1 MNITNFIAQSRF
13 QVLEQPLSAPAK
25 CAFCG
30 IGHNDE
36 GRRLFID
43 TSLDLDFYGVVYMCS
58 TCLNEI
64 AESLGY
70 ISNDKW
76 DGLRLKTQY
85 LNEENNNLKGENEG
99 LRVAVSSLSNHR
111 CYQSTL
117 PEPSDVELKED
128 PTYEDPTGGITKGV
142 EPEESNPDEP
152 NSESGLSN
160 VRGTSKPKPGKAD
173 PNNDPLAEF
182 AV

>member
-1 MNITNFIAQSRF
+1 MNLLNFIAQSRF
-13 QVLEQPLSAPAK
+13 QVLENPPSAPSK

-30 IGHNDE
+30 IGHNDD

-76 DGLRLKTQY
+76 DGLKLKLDHTQM
-85 LNEENNNLKGENEG
+85 ENNELKGENEG
-99 LRVAVSSLSNHR
+99 LRTAIISLSNHR

-117 PEPSDVELKED
+117 PESFSLEDEGRPEDDRSTSPAITGLEPKE
-128 PTYEDPTGGITKGV
+128 PK
-142 EPEESNPDEP
+142 SDEP
-152 NSESGLSN
+152 NSEPRLSD
-160 VRGTSKPKPGKAD
+160 VRGPSKPKPSKST
-173 PNNDPLAEF
+173 NTNDPLAEF
-182 AV
+182 DL